1 MEQNDNKSI
10 EQNLTEAK
18 YRLDLVNHF
27 ISMADTKN
35 SIGIGFTTLTTTFL
49 TGVGFSSLVDRL
61 KENNV
66 NCLWILSCC
75 LFVISVVFLV
85 VSMTYYINSLIP
97 QNDSTDNSKVKYSDV
112 IIKLNSYYYRHISMI
127 NKEAFLNQSSN
138 MTADD
143 CMREILEEVYYNS
156 GICNKKMLCFRKGL
170 IFSIVSVS
178 LAIAFLFVTMG
189 L

>member
-112 IIKLNSYYYRHISMI
+112 IIKLNSYY
-127 NKEAFLNQSSN
+127 
-138 MTADD
+138 
-143 CMREILEEVYYNS
+143 
-156 GICNKKMLCFRKGL
+156 
-170 IFSIVSVS
+170 
-178 LAIAFLFVTMG
+178 
-189 L
+189 